1 MDLVTVR
8 ELYKNPEKFLDKE
21 ITVGGWIRSLR
32 DSKAFGFIVISVRN
46 LFRDTSGCLPR
57 HSGNFAQVSKLGVGT
72 AIIVKVL

>member
-32 DSKAFGFIVISVRN
+32 DS
-46 LFRDTSGCLPR
+46 GCLP
-57 HSGNFAQVSKLGVGT
+57 
-72 AIIVKVL
+72 

>member
-32 DSKAFGFIVISVRN
+32 DS
-46 LFRDTSGCLPR
+46 R
-57 HSGNFAQVSKLGVGT
+57 HSVSSLSATEPISRHFRLFTTTLWKTSLRFPN
-72 AIIVKVL
+72 

>member
-32 DSKAFGFIVISVRN
+32 DSKAFGFIVISDGTYFETLLAGFQGLWNDR
-46 LFRDTSGCLPR
+46 SGIMGFYVP
-57 HSGNFAQVSKLGVGT
+57 
-72 AIIVKVL
+72 